1 MMDQALSITVLEDK
15 VPPRI
20 TLNVGLSLMEDAS
33 APITADLLSAMDA
46 EMDPMELVFMVRML
60 SVNVAYR
67 FDKFVQDLTKCE
79 ILVSQNRLKKKYLK
93 LHCLVIK
100 IKRMSFFHHPER
112 TKFHNT
118 IMTQRTG
125 PDV

>member
-1 MMDQALSITVLEDK
+1 MFKNIQTFCRFSHQKDTQAGTDTLHFNLQDTEGNVMMDQALSITVLEDK

-67 FDKFVQDLTKCE
+67 FDKFV
-79 ILVSQNRLKKKYLK
+79 
-93 LHCLVIK
+93 
-100 IKRMSFFHHPER
+100 
-112 TKFHNT
+112 
-118 IMTQRTG
+118 
-125 PDV
+125 

>member
-46 EMDPMELVFMVRML
+46 EMDPMELTFMVRMRCVWL
-60 SVNVAYR
+60 LFLEMMN
-67 FDKFVQDLTKCE
+67 L
-79 ILVSQNRLKKKYLK
+79 N
-93 LHCLVIK
+93 K
-100 IKRMSFFHHPER
+100 I
-112 TKFHNT
+112 
-118 IMTQRTG
+118 
-125 PDV
+125 